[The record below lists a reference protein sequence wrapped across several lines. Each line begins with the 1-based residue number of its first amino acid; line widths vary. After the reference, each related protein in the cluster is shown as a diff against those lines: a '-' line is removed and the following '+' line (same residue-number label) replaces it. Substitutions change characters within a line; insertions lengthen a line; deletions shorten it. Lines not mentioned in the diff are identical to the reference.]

1 MLLLNPIGLRPWSS
15 ARCFDTR
22 TPCLASGDVTA
33 CVQSHEKVR
42 SQEAFGPPAEISELT
57 EKKGERNEWEEKGAL
72 QEGAEDWHLFRISVS
87 LIFFCVIADRKER
100 LTDERIAASE

>member
-22 TPCLASGDVTA
+22 TPCLARGDVTA

-57 EKKGERNEWEEKGAL
+57 GKK
-72 QEGAEDWHLFRISVS
+72 
-87 LIFFCVIADRKER
+87 KER
-100 LTDERIAASE
+100 EMSGRRKGRCRREQKIGTFLGLVFP